1 HNFSPHNIRSSIE
14 EVVKTRL
21 PFEAPVRQY
30 SMASGTGRP
39 SARLRKETYVPLLDH
54 TGSVTSI
61 IYTITDLAF
70 DNEESE
76 LSEHHHPG
84 IKRAYQLLQQ
94 APVAVCIVTGP
105 DYRFELANEG
115 MLRFLGRTSAILGQT
130 LGEALPE
137 AEVQG
142 LKSILDEVRRTG
154 NISSF
159 ANFPATLLING
170 VRELRYFDLV
180 FKPYYERSED
190 KEVNTIFCVAHNV
203 TEQVLTL
210 QRVEEVKD
218 ALNFRNAVLEAQN
231 EATPDGILIVDAKG
245 KTILHNRRYAEIWN
259 MPPEIVAGK
268 NDEAAL
274 RHAMTQV
281 RDPNGFI
288 ERVRFI
294 YSQRV
299 ALSQEEIQ
307 MKDGRVI
314 ERNGTPIIAEN
325 GLYYGWAWYFRDV
338 TARIR
343 QEQKFR
349 NVVQQ
354 ASDPILILKGEEMV
368 LEVANAAL
376 FQLWRVDE
384 SAIGKTFLEILPE
397 MKGQGFLELLQNVY
411 HTGEAFH
418 GHEVPAVFQR
428 ADGTEETVYFN
439 FVYQPY
445 REVDGEITGV
455 LVLATDVS
463 GQVAANQRLIES
475 ERNFRNMILQAPVA
489 MCILKG
495 STFVLEI
502 ANDRM
507 FELLGKAPG
516 EIMNLPLF
524 TGLPE
529 VALQG
534 LEPLLRKVFM
544 TGAAA
549 SAYGIPASLSRSGL
563 SETVYISFTCAPLRE
578 GDGTVSGIMTVAVD
592 VTAQVMAERTLRQSA
607 EELELSVQQRTVEL
621 ESKNREME
629 QFTYAASHDMQ
640 EPLRKVHTFTS
651 LLLSEH
657 GTSLNAQGKLYL
669 EKIEASV
676 NRMKAVI
683 DGLLN
688 YSHQT
693 KSEQESSELDLTA
706 VLQNIE
712 EDLEMVIQKKG
723 ASVVYDRLP
732 NVVGVPTQMNQ
743 LFYNLVNNG
752 LKFARPDFP
761 PRITLTAEKADAA
774 LVQEKGLDVR
784 RSYLLVEC
792 ADNGIGFEQQ
802 YAEQIF
808 QLFKRLHARTEYE
821 GTGIGLALCKK
832 IVDNHG
838 GSIWATSKKGEGT
851 TFHVLLTSAS

>member
-1 HNFSPHNIRSSIE
+1 
-14 EVVKTRL
+14 
-21 PFEAPVRQY
+21 
-30 SMASGTGRP
+30 
-39 SARLRKETYVPLLDH
+39 
-54 TGSVTSI
+54 
-61 IYTITDLAF
+61 
-70 DNEESE
+70 
-76 LSEHHHPG
+76 
-84 IKRAYQLLQQ
+84 
-94 APVAVCIVTGP
+94 
-105 DYRFELANEG
+105 
-115 MLRFLGRTSAILGQT
+115 
-130 LGEALPE
+130 
-137 AEVQG
+137 
-142 LKSILDEVRRTG
+142 
-154 NISSF
+154 
-159 ANFPATLLING
+159 
-170 VRELRYFDLV
+170 
-180 FKPYYERSED
+180 
-190 KEVNTIFCVAHNV
+190 
-203 TEQVLTL
+203 
-210 QRVEEVKD
+210 
-218 ALNFRNAVLEAQN
+218 
-231 EATPDGILIVDAKG
+231 
-245 KTILHNRRYAEIWN
+245 
-259 MPPEIVAGK
+259 
-268 NDEAAL
+268 
-274 RHAMTQV
+274 
-281 RDPNGFI
+281 
-288 ERVRFI
+288 
-294 YSQRV
+294 
-299 ALSQEEIQ
+299 
-307 MKDGRVI
+307 
-314 ERNGTPIIAEN
+314 
-325 GLYYGWAWYFRDV
+325 
-338 TARIR
+338 
-343 QEQKFR
+343 
-349 NVVQQ
+349 
-354 ASDPILILKGEEMV
+354 
-368 LEVANAAL
+368 
-376 FQLWRVDE
+376 
-384 SAIGKTFLEILPE
+384 
-397 MKGQGFLELLQNVY
+397 
-411 HTGEAFH
+411 
-418 GHEVPAVFQR
+418 
-428 ADGTEETVYFN
+428 
-439 FVYQPY
+439 
-445 REVDGEITGV
+445 
-455 LVLATDVS
+455 
-463 GQVAANQRLIES
+463 
-475 ERNFRNMILQAPVA
+475 MILQAPVA